1 MGKVLEMLVGS
12 ERAPGAADRHRSHGF
27 CPYNCPYKPVA
38 VRRRLRTVV
47 GGSLSTTPYNLG
59 LFAA

>member
-1 MGKVLEMLVGS
+1 MGKVLEMPDGS
-12 ERAPGAADRHRSHGF
+12 ERALGATDRHRF
-27 CPYNCPYKPVA
+27 RRIRPYNCPYKPVA